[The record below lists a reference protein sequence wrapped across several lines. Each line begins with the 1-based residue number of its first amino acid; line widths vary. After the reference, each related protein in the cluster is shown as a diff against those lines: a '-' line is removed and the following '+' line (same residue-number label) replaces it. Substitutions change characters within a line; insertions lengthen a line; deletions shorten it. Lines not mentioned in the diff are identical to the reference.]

1 MAVLRASSC
10 YKSTIA
16 APPCG
21 PTGSVEAS
29 RGRRGC
35 RVGRSHGL
43 MVHEGGQRP
52 PEGTNRPTV
61 DRPRLQTCVIRP
73 TEQLSRP
80 VSTGSAH
87 RVVLFR
93 PYGDSHVVR
102 CVSAGSTTLIFVLTY
117 RKLYLPIMCSDYG
130 ILLPHAVVCWRVGVH
145 ACAHRARHIVHTPVF
160 MDSQIFWRSDQS
172 VDCKRHESGYKSLI
186 EWL

>member
-1 MAVLRASSC
+1 MHRRATNRLSP
-10 YKSTIA
+10 
-16 APPCG
+16 PPCG

-43 MVHEGGQRP
+43 MVLEGGQRP

-61 DRPRLQTCVIRP
+61 YRPRLQTCVIRP

-80 VSTGSAH
+80 DLRRTASAIPSPSTVCTGSAH

-93 PYGDSHVVR
+93 PYGDSHR
-102 CVSAGSTTLIFVLTY
+102 CSLCFGRLDDFDLCTYVSKTLPTYHVLRLWYTTAPCCGEGPRNKSPIQNLIWFQNTRYNSKTASEL
-117 RKLYLPIMCSDYG
+117 
-130 ILLPHAVVCWRVGVH
+130 
-145 ACAHRARHIVHTPVF
+145 
-160 MDSQIFWRSDQS
+160 
-172 VDCKRHESGYKSLI
+172 
-186 EWL
+186 